1 MNLPDF
7 IAKRTINSKSGE
19 FSATIYKI
27 AVSSIGIG
35 LAIMICSLLILG
47 GFKQAIQE
55 KIFSFSGDLQVSK
68 YTLSNSLEANPISK
82 DSKFYHAHD
91 SIEGISHVQ
100 SFAYKAGLLKASEA
114 VEGVILKGVDTD
126 FDTTSFE
133 DYMLAGR
140 LPFIDT
146 ENYSSEVVI
155 SKNLSKLLKIELGD
169 KLLMYFVQTPPR
181 YRQIEV
187 VGLYQ
192 TGLEDFDNKIILGD
206 IGMIRRLNGWDSD
219 QVSGFEVF
227 VSDQSSIEEI
237 EKQVFE
243 NIEVNEYVNKTKEQY
258 SQYFDW
264 LSLLNQNVRF
274 FIGLILIVAC
284 FNMVT
289 VLFILIMERTNMIG
303 VLKSLGAANVMIR
316 KIFFYSGIRLT
327 LKGLFY
333 GNLLSLSLCALQY
346 YFNII
351 PLDPENYYMSFVPV
365 AWDFSSIILVN
376 FLVLLIVGLSL
387 ILPTVIITRL
397 SPIKAIRFD

>member
-68 YTLSNSLEANPISK
+68 YTLSNALEANPISK
-82 DSKFYHAHD
+82 DSKFYHDHN
-91 SIEGISHVQ
+91 SIAGISHVQ

-126 FDTTSFE
+126 FDATSFK

-140 LPFIDT
+140 LPLIDT
-146 ENYSSEVVI
+146 TNYSSEVVI

-187 VGLYQ
+187 VGIYQ
-192 TGLEDFDNKIILGD
+192 TGLEDFDDKIILGD
-206 IGMIRRLNGWDSD
+206 IGMIRRLNGWVSD

-227 VSDQSSIEEI
+227 VNDQSSIEEI
-237 EKQVFE
+237 EKEVFE
-243 NIEVNEYVNKTKEQY
+243 NIEVNEYVNKTKDQY

-303 VLKSLGAANVMIR
+303 VLKSLGATNVMIR

-365 AWDFSSIILVN
+365 AWDFSSVILVN
-376 FLVLLIVGLSL
+376 LLVLLIVGLSL